1 MSKKKYI
8 IAITSLSLVIVALLG
23 VVAAIWAVTQAN
35 VNSKLYVTYTP
46 VNHVMA
52 TVNASYTIGGSTNA
66 IGAETT
72 FTYGGSTATGA
83 FNKTDIKLDDTNT
96 YVIFAFSFRNNATA
110 SNGSESLYLHVT
122 TPTVPTSTTM
132 NVATKYTTKALGTIN
147 NSTFGSLTDAGSSTL
162 ANIGSGST
170 VYMYTMV
177 SIQSGKK
184 GTWGSTSTTAFA
196 FTLNFGYC
204 LFPYLLYGG

>member
-8 IAITSLSLVIVALLG
+8 IAITSLSLVIVALVG
-23 VVAAIWAVTQAN
+23 AVVGILAATSVS
-35 VNSKLYVTYTP
+35 VSSKLYVTYTP

-52 TVNASYTIGGSTNA
+52 TVNTIGGSTNA
-66 IGAETT
+66 IGAETN
-72 FTYGGSTATGA
+72 FTYGSSTATGA
-83 FNKTDIKLDDTNT
+83 FNKTDIELTDTNT

-132 NVATKYTTKALGTIN
+132 NVATKYATTALGTIN
-147 NSTFGSLTDAGSSTL
+147 NTEFNKLTDAGSRTL

-184 GTWGSTSTTAFA
+184 GTWGSTSNTAFA
-196 FTLNFGYC
+196 FTLSATKTQSA
-204 LFPYLLYGG
+204 